1 MLAVTSSLWTGSLF
15 GERKARKGRERRG
28 GEPFRFSLS
37 PFLRSTKRPVHRLRG
52 KLVIS
57 TGTLLN
63 HYKLKNSHLDWS
75 ESYLSLIIMDGGRGC
90 SSRPWDR
97 RERGGWSQKHFFFRP
112 FGPQFGLRIRWGGL
126 CPPGPSPGYPLPK
139 QIYYCFGLH
148 RFIDSGKM
156 KLLGFTF
163 C

>member
-97 RERGGWSQKHFFFRP
+97 RERGGVVSKTFFFSALRASVWSKNKVGRP
-112 FGPQFGLRIRWGGL
+112 VS
-126 CPPGPSPGYPLPK
+126 PGPLPWISTPKTNLLLFWSPS
-139 QIYYCFGLH
+139 LH
-148 RFIDSGKM
+148 W
-156 KLLGFTF
+156 
-163 C
+163 